1 MCSSIAFVF
10 SAPFSLSLFR
20 ICAPE
25 FCPARA
31 ICTAGE
37 LCSVSVLCLRKDS
50 SLEHSTAVGQPHL
63 WSWVEANTAHYRL
76 SPFSGKLGSTLA
88 AFPHRVYRQVFAVVI
103 YSHAMPARCSRNY
116 ATLPYSTMGL
126 DNLSRS
132 STMLK
137 ETWRRSPRCWALSLR
152 RAATLGGLHMY
163 PILLNILPS
172 LFAERDDAQEC
183 ARDAP

>member
-1 MCSSIAFVF
+1 MCSSIALVF

-37 LCSVSVLCLRKDS
+37 LCSVSVLCLRKGS

-88 AFPHRVYRQVFAVVI
+88 AFPQRVYRQVFAVVI

-116 ATLPYSTMGL
+116 ATLPWVWIIWAGQA
-126 DNLSRS
+126 
-132 STMLK
+132 
-137 ETWRRSPRCWALSLR
+137 RCWKRPGAEVPDVEPW
-152 RAATLGGLHMY
+152 AFAGLQ
-163 PILLNILPS
+163 P
-172 LFAERDDAQEC
+172 
-183 ARDAP
+183 